1 MNNIEL
7 LFDIL
12 DNRSKGVAKANR
24 SPPSSLFG
32 QVDGA
37 MNLTLDGIS
46 GQVPQGQYI
55 TSISLMPGDHVLVL
69 HTEGEY
75 IVISKV
81 GG

>member
-7 LFDIL
+7 LFEIL

-24 SPPSSLFG
+24 STPGSLFG
-32 QVDGA
+32 QVDGT

-46 GQVPQGQYI
+46 RKVPIWHYI
-55 TSISLMPGDHVLVL
+55 ASISLMPGDRGLVF

-75 IVISKV
+75 VVISKV
-81 GG
+81 SG

>member
-24 SPPSSLFG
+24 SPPGSLFG
-32 QVDGA
+32 QVDED
-37 MNLTLDGIS
+37 MNLTLDGVS

-55 TSISLMPGDHVLVL
+55 VSISLMPGDRVLVL
-69 HTEGEY
+69 RTEGEY
-75 IVISKV
+75 VVISKV
-81 GG
+81 GE